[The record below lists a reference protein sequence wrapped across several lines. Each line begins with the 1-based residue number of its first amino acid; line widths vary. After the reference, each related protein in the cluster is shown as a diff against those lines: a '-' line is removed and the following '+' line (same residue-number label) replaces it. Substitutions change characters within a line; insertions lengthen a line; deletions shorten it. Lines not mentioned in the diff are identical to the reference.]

1 MEGKSACKWL
11 PLEAD
16 PLLFAQYVNELGGPV
31 AAAVEHGG
39 ETEKRHE
46 GHEALLSF
54 EDVLALESWAA
65 EMVAHPTVAVLLLF
79 PITEATEKG
88 RREQDKQT
96 AGQSLNNVW
105 FTKQTVGNAC
115 GTVALLHCLA
125 NLPREKFPLQ
135 PNRFLEH
142 FLKET
147 ADLSP
152 EQRAKVLETDRSLA
166 SAHKSF
172 EQQGQSAVPPRESDV
187 DTHFVAFVFHEGH
200 LVELDGRRAT
210 PVDHGA
216 VEGGATLEDAAR
228 NQRLLKMTLNVIQKE
243 FVEKC
248 PGELRFQVIAVGDAK
263 AA

>member
-96 AGQSLNNVW
+96 AGQSLNKVW
-105 FTKQTVGNAC
+105 FTKQ
-115 GTVALLHCLA
+115 
-125 NLPREKFPLQ
+125 
-135 PNRFLEH
+135 
-142 FLKET
+142 
-147 ADLSP
+147 
-152 EQRAKVLETDRSLA
+152 
-166 SAHKSF
+166 
-172 EQQGQSAVPPRESDV
+172 
-187 DTHFVAFVFHEGH
+187 
-200 LVELDGRRAT
+200 
-210 PVDHGA
+210 
-216 VEGGATLEDAAR
+216 
-228 NQRLLKMTLNVIQKE
+228 
-243 FVEKC
+243 
-248 PGELRFQVIAVGDAK
+248 
-263 AA
+263 